1 MHFFT
6 GTSLAPATLSLTMK
20 AGLIF
25 YCEYWE
31 MSSSRISKMEV
42 STLGIWE
49 LILIFQIFSVISINY
64 HVYQDTVFGWM
75 FGLPQS

>member
-49 LILIFQIFSVISINY
+49 LILISKFLV
-64 HVYQDTVFGWM
+64 
-75 FGLPQS
+75 LLA